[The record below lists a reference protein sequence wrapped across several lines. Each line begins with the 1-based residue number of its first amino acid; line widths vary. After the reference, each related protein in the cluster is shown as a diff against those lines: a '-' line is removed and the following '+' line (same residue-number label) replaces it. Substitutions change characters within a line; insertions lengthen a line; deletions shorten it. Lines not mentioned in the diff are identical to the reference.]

1 MPLSLWS
8 NSSSLQEPE
17 KAVNAFVSAM
27 EYNPKDTELILRIAR
42 ALVTTHDYSGGID
55 YFNKVCVMSV
65 PLCVWACA
73 CV

>member
-1 MPLSLWS
+1 M
-8 NSSSLQEPE
+8 
-17 KAVNAFVSAM
+17 NAFVSAM